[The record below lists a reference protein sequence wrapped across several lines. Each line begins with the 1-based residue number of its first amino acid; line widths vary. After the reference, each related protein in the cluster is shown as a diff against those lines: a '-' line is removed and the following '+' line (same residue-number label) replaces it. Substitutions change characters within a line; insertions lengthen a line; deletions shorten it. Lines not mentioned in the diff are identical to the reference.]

1 MSKRN
6 QIGALTA
13 ITAAGLLAGWG
24 CNAIIGS
31 SGYYEVH
38 DGITSEGGPD
48 AALPVDAGEGVGR
61 DGSPGSTADACAT
74 GTDRRELEQACTSS
88 ICVPYVANLPECE
101 GGLCPLPAMAADAAA
116 ESGVTP
122 APDGGAEG
130 DSSVPAEA
138 GSMPSCSQ
146 VGTGANPVVYV
157 TGSTALAA
165 FIGEVSSALASKVT
179 IVYQQSGSCV
189 GVHAALDPADNT
201 LSSANGAATYYTT
214 AGVQE
219 PCALDAGD
227 RLVADIGASDV
238 FYSTCYLGQAV
249 TPPLPAS
256 VGENFGPVQI
266 MNFAVPQSSAQQS
279 ISLTAAY
286 YVFGFGGGSYE
297 IAPWTEPAQL
307 QIRNAN
313 SGTQALI
320 AAAIGVPP
328 GQWQGVSHSTSAQ
341 VGMAL
346 VTAGQS
352 GTQSVVD
359 SALGILASD
368 YLLQNSQT
376 LRGLAVQDEGAPCSY
391 YPDSTAF
398 SHDNVNAR
406 DGHYPLWGPSHFYA
420 RVDPATNLPLKP
432 GVSQFIDGL
441 NGLTPLPGLD
451 LVAEYASKG
460 LVPECAMHVTRAN
473 DGGDYTPFKA
483 PVTCNCY
490 FELHAT
496 GSTSCQPCNA
506 NTDCPSSAPNCNKFG
521 PQPQAGYCDL

>member
-1 MSKRN
+1 MFKRIP
-6 QIGALTA
+6 IGVPAT
-13 ITAAGLLAGWG
+13 TAAALLAVWG
-24 CNAIIGS
+24 CNALIDS
-31 SGYYEVH
+31 NGYYEVV
-38 DGITSEGGPD
+38 SAEAGPD
-48 AALPVDAGEGVGR
+48 ANLPSGSCVAG
-61 DGSPGSTADACAT
+61 TN
-74 GTDRRELEQACTSS
+74 RRTLEQACTSS
-88 ICVPYVANLPECE
+88 VCMPYSANLSICD
-101 GGLCPLPAMAADAAA
+101 GGLCPLPASTPPVESADAD
-116 ESGVTP
+116 
-122 APDGGAEG
+122 APDSGPTPTPDAGADGGG
-130 DSSVPAEA
+130 STVPEA
-138 GSMPSCSQ
+138 GAPPSCSQ
-146 VGTGANPVVYV
+146 IGGDPSTIVYV

-165 FIGEVSSALASKVT
+165 FIGEVSSALSSQVT

-214 AGVQE
+214 GGVQQT
-219 PCALDAGD
+219 CTLDPGD

-249 TPPLPAS
+249 TPPLPAA

-266 MNFAVPQSSAQQS
+266 MNFAVPQASTQKS
-279 ISLTAAY
+279 ISLSAAY
-286 YVFGFGGGSYE
+286 YVFGFGGQGYG
-297 IAPWTEPAQL
+297 IAPWTDANQL

-328 GQWQGVSHSTSAQ
+328 AQWKGVSHSTSAQ
-341 VGMAL
+341 VGSAL
-346 VTAGQS
+346 IAAGQS
-352 GTQSVVD
+352 GTQSLID

-368 YLLQNSQT
+368 YLLQNTQT
-376 LRGLAVQDEGAPCSY
+376 LRGLAVQDDNATCGY
-391 YPDSTAF
+391 YPDTTALA
-398 SHDNVNAR
+398 HDNANAR

-420 RVDPATNLPLKP
+420 RVDPATNLPLKA
-432 GVSQFIDGL
+432 GVSQFINGL

-473 DGGDYTPFKA
+473 DGGDYSPFKA

-490 FELHAT
+490 FELNAT
-496 GSTSCQPCNA
+496 GMTSCQPCGA

-521 PQPQAGYCDL
+521 PQPQQGYCDL